1 MSNSIFKPFVEK
13 IGNADAEEF
22 IGNEGDLF
30 YDPTTTTLRISDGE
44 TPGGNVVSGGGGG
57 SSTPAPVLVSA
68 LPSAATAGVGAT
80 RFVTNANSRTFGAI
94 VAAGDGTN
102 TASITITGRQSM
114 MEMGSVTFGSNGSS
128 IQIAN
133 VAGDFLTALQA
144 GVPIGSTLTASS
156 SMGGTPSV
164 YTLTS
169 VFAYDAMAQ
178 GGSGA
183 WVANTTPVSG
193 ATSPMSV
200 NTITIVTPTTYTVP
214 SPVYSDGTNWRIG

>member
-1 MSNSIFKPFVEK
+1 MSNKTFKPFVEK
-13 IGNADAEEF
+13 IGNTDAEDF

-57 SSTPAPVLVSA
+57 SSTTTPVLVSA
-68 LPSAATAGVGAT
+68 LGSAATAGAGAT
-80 RFVTNANSRTFGAI
+80 RFVSNANSRTFGAI

-102 TASITITGRQSM
+102 NNSITILGRQSM

-144 GVPIGSTLTASS
+144 GVPIGSTLSATG
-156 SMGGTPSV
+156 MGSTSV
-164 YTLTS
+164 FTLTS
-169 VFAYDAMAQ
+169 VFTYDAMAQ

-193 ATSPMSV
+193 STSPMSV
-200 NTITIVTPTTYTVP
+200 NTISIVTPTTYTVP

>member
-1 MSNSIFKPFVEK
+1 MTVTNKIFVDKMGGRSASAY
-13 IGNADAEEF
+13 IGQT
-22 IGNEGDLF
+22 GDLF
-30 YDPTTTTLRISDGE
+30 YDPTSTTLRISDGE
-44 TPGGNVVSGGGGG
+44 TPGGNVVSGGGG

-68 LPSAATAGVGAT
+68 LGSAATAGAGAT
-80 RFVTNANSRTFGAI
+80 RFVSNANSRTFGAI

-102 TASITITGRQSM
+102 TASITILGRQSM

-144 GVPIGSTLTASS
+144 GVPIGSTLSATG
-156 SMGGTPSV
+156 MGSTSV
-164 YTLTS
+164 FTLTS

-193 ATSPMSV
+193 STSPMSV
-200 NTITIVTPTTYTVP
+200 STITIVTPTTYTVP

>member
-1 MSNSIFKPFVEK
+1 MSNKTFKPFVEK
-13 IGNADAEEF
+13 IGNTDAEDF

-57 SSTPAPVLVSA
+57 SSTTTPVLVSA
-68 LPSAATAGVGAT
+68 LGSAATAGAGAT
-80 RFVTNANSRTFGAI
+80 RFVSNANSRTFGAI

-102 TASITITGRQSM
+102 TNSITILGRQSM

-133 VAGDFLTALQA
+133 VSGDFLTALQA
-144 GVPIGSTLTASS
+144 GVPIGSTLTATGNSGS
-156 SMGGTPSV
+156 PSV
-164 YTLTS
+164 FTLTS
-169 VFAYDAMAQ
+169 VFTYDAMAQ

-193 ATSPMSV
+193 STSPMSV
-200 NTITIVTPTTYTVP
+200 NTISIVTPTTYTVP